1 MPNLNPKYG
10 LAIHTSSSELGLA
23 ISNFT
28 GDTRYQSWKLGQD
41 LSTHLHQYLR
51 DFIAPQTWADLAF
64 IAVAKG
70 PGSFTG
76 TRIGIVTARTIAQQ
90 LNIPLFA
97 ISTLAAVAW
106 SGKGGCDR
114 EISPTS
120 SPTAMPAA
128 GEANCKQQRCA
139 IALQMAAQRGQLFT
153 GIYQQK
159 PNNLGLIELFSDRAI
174 IPEVW
179 KNTLNNLSIEY
190 QLIDI
195 PAGAGLGTSVSS
207 LLELAYI
214 NWQEGE
220 RPHFSEALPF
230 YGQHPVEG
238 RELNKRLEVG
248 G

>member
-1 MPNLNPKYG
+1 MPNLNPQYG

-23 ISNFT
+23 ISNFS
-28 GDTRYQSWKLGQD
+28 DNTRHQAWELGQE
-41 LSTHLHQYLR
+41 LSTHLHQYLQE
-51 DFIAPQTWADLAF
+51 FIQPQTWSELAF

-97 ISTLAAVAW
+97 ISTLAAIAW
-106 SGKGGCDR
+106 SRKGGRNR

-120 SPTAMPAA
+120 DSTAI
-128 GEANCKQQRCA
+128 ANPSGVVQ
-139 IALQMAAQRGQLFT
+139 IALQMPAQRDQLFT

-174 IPEVW
+174 TPDLW
-179 KNTLNNLSIEY
+179 ANTLNNLSIEY
-190 QLIDI
+190 QLINI

-214 NWQEGE
+214 NWQEEE

-238 RELNKRLEVG
+238 RELNKKLEVVG
-248 G
+248 KKDVG

>member
-1 MPNLNPKYG
+1 MVNINPKYG

-23 ISNFT
+23 ISNFSD
-28 GDTRYQSWKLGQD
+28 DTRYQIWELGQD
-41 LSTHLHQYLR
+41 LSTHLHQYLPE
-51 DFIAPQTWADLAF
+51 FIEPQTWAELAF

-90 LNIPLFA
+90 LNVPLFA
-97 ISTLAAVAW
+97 ISSLAAVAW

-114 EISPTS
+114 EISP
-120 SPTAMPAA
+120 SPT
-128 GEANCKQQRCA
+128 A
-139 IALQMAAQRGQLFT
+139 IALQMPAQRGQLFT

-159 PNNLGLIELFSDRAI
+159 PNDLGLIELFSDIAI
-174 IPEVW
+174 TPELW
-179 KNTLNNLSIEY
+179 NHTLNNLSIEY

-214 NWQEGE
+214 NWQKGE

-238 RELNKRLEVG
+238 RELNKR
-248 G
+248 

>member
-1 MPNLNPKYG
+1 MPNLNPQYG

-23 ISNFT
+23 ISNFS
-28 GDTRYQSWKLGQD
+28 DNTRCQVWELGQD
-41 LSTHLHQYLR
+41 LSTHLHQYLQK
-51 DFIAPQTWADLAF
+51 FIEPQTWVDLAF

-97 ISTLAAVAW
+97 ISSLAAVAW
-106 SGKGGCDR
+106 SGKEGCNR
-114 EISPTS
+114 EINPSQT
-120 SPTAMPAA
+120 
-128 GEANCKQQRCA
+128 A
-139 IALQMAAQRGQLFT
+139 IALQMPAQRGQLFT
-153 GIYQQK
+153 GIYQEK
-159 PNNLGLIELFSDRAI
+159 SNNLGLIELFSDTAI
-174 IPEVW
+174 TPEIW
-179 KNTLNNLSIEY
+179 NHTLNNLSMEY
-190 QLIDI
+190 QLIDL
-195 PAGAGLGTSVSS
+195 PAAAQLGTSVSS

-238 RELNKRLEVG
+238 RELNQRLEVG

>member
-1 MPNLNPKYG
+1 MPNLNPQYG

-23 ISNFT
+23 ISNFS
-28 GDTRYQSWKLGQD
+28 DNTRHQVWELGQD
-41 LSTHLHQYLR
+41 LSTHLHQHLQE
-51 DFIAPQTWADLAF
+51 FIQPQTWADLAF

-97 ISTLAAVAW
+97 ISTLAAIAW
-106 SGKGGCDR
+106 SGKEECNR
-114 EISPTS
+114 EISR
-120 SPTAMPAA
+120 SPT
-128 GEANCKQQRCA
+128 A
-139 IALQMAAQRGQLFT
+139 IALQMPAQRCQLFT

-159 PNNLGLIELFSDRAI
+159 PNNLGLIEIFSDTAI
-174 IPEVW
+174 TPDVW
-179 KNTLNNLSIEY
+179 NHTLNNLSLEY
-190 QLIDI
+190 QLINI

-238 RELNKRLEVG
+238 RELNKKLEVVCKKDVG
-248 G
+248 

>member
-1 MPNLNPKYG
+1 MVNINPKYG

-23 ISNFT
+23 ISNFS
-28 GDTRYQSWKLGQD
+28 GDSRYQTWELGQD
-41 LSTHLHQYLR
+41 LSTHLHQYLNE
-51 DFIAPQTWADLAF
+51 FITPQTWAKLAF
-64 IAVAKG
+64 IAGAKG

-97 ISTLAAVAW
+97 ISSLAAVAW
-106 SGKGGCDR
+106 SGKEECDR
-114 EISPTS
+114 VRSS
-120 SPTAMPAA
+120 SPT
-128 GEANCKQQRCA
+128 A
-139 IALQMAAQRGQLFT
+139 IALQMPAQRGQLFT

-159 PNNLGLIELFSDRAI
+159 INNLGLIELFSDRAI
-174 IPEVW
+174 MPEEW
-179 KNTLNNLSIEY
+179 NHTLNNLSMEY

-195 PAGAGLGTSVSS
+195 PAGAGLGKSVSS

-220 RPHFSEALPF
+220 RPHFEEALPF

-238 RELNKRLEVG
+238 RELNKRLDVG
-248 G
+248 

>member
-1 MPNLNPKYG
+1 MPNLNQQYG

-23 ISNFT
+23 ISNFS
-28 GDTRYQSWKLGQD
+28 GDTRHQVWELGQD
-41 LSTHLHQYLR
+41 LSTHLHQYLQE
-51 DFIAPQTWADLAF
+51 FIEPQTWWDLAF

-97 ISTLAAVAW
+97 ISSLAAVAW
-106 SGKGGCDR
+106 SSKERCDR
-114 EISPTS
+114 EISP
-120 SPTAMPAA
+120 SPT
-128 GEANCKQQRCA
+128 A
-139 IALQMAAQRGQLFT
+139 IALQMPAQRGQLFT
-153 GIYQQK
+153 GIYQQRSNK
-159 PNNLGLIELFSDRAI
+159 LDLIELFLDTAI
-174 IPEVW
+174 TPEAW
-179 KNTLNNLSIEY
+179 NQTLNNLSMEY

-195 PAGAGLGTSVSS
+195 SPSGQLGKSVSS

-214 NWQEGE
+214 NWQEGK

-238 RELNKRLEVG
+238 RELNKKLEVG
-248 G
+248 GNKNVG

>member
-23 ISNFT
+23 ISNFHSENRHQT
-28 GDTRYQSWKLGQD
+28 WELGQD
-41 LSTHLHQYLR
+41 LSTHLHQYLLE
-51 DFIAPQTWADLAF
+51 FIQPQNWTDLAF

-106 SGKGGCDR
+106 SGRGGSNPVGGQSR
-114 EISPTS
+114 SEISPTS
-120 SPTAMPAA
+120 SPTA
-128 GEANCKQQRCA
+128 CLQQSFA
-139 IALQMAAQRGQLFT
+139 IALQMPAQRGQLFT
-153 GIYQQK
+153 GIYQEK
-159 PNNLGLIELFSDRAI
+159 PNNLGLNELFSDTAI
-174 IPEVW
+174 RPEVW
-179 KNTLNNLSIEY
+179 SHTLNNLSIEY
-190 QLIDI
+190 QLIDL
-195 PAGAGLGTSVSS
+195 PAAAQLGTSVSS

-214 NWQEGE
+214 NWQEGA
-220 RPHFSEALPF
+220 RPHFSAALPF

-238 RELNKRLEVG
+238 RELNKKLEVRG
-248 G
+248 